1 MAIFHPLN
9 HQSVTFRFTASQFA
23 DLKNASL
30 GLFQLATDRTNRFS
44 VLTPAITGIKSNDA
58 DEMLEVA
65 WETVSSAS
73 KSAAYSRIQSLH
85 SDVFSMQL
93 NRIARSSLPA
103 PRVMAS
109 PDIEHFRSKFLDG
122 LTKQEV
128 HSILSA
134 AILLHYPADT
144 ILANQSDPAD
154 YFFLLKTGSARLFY
168 LTPDGGEVLLRWL
181 RPGEILGVA
190 ALLYRPEPYLVGTEV
205 LSHSSAFVWR
215 RKTIRDLVVR
225 YPKLSENALPFA
237 SDHLTWFIAA
247 HVALISKTAR
257 ERLANVLLTLA
268 DGFGC
273 QDSRGVRL
281 NITNEELA
289 NAANVTPFTVSRLLS
304 EWQRSGIVVKTR
316 GAITVCAASRLF
328 QQRV

>member
-1 MAIFHPLN
+1 
-9 HQSVTFRFTASQFA
+9 
-23 DLKNASL
+23 
-30 GLFQLATDRTNRFS
+30 
-44 VLTPAITGIKSNDA
+44 
-58 DEMLEVA
+58 
-65 WETVSSAS
+65 
-73 KSAAYSRIQSLH
+73 
-85 SDVFSMQL
+85 MQL